1 MFYTVMVDK
10 TTDCSNKEQV
20 VLVIRWVDEDL
31 TVHES
36 FIGLYSA
43 PAIDTNMLTTITKD
57 SLV

>member
-1 MFYTVMVDK
+1 MVDE